1 MPSLVLKAGLPF
13 FLSTRR
19 TMKKSVLLVVVVLA
33 VIVAF
38 AYLVAR
44 PRPLQQ
50 KIASDVQK
58 VAARF
63 TPMESIDLSM
73 AMKLTTHEEPQMLN
87 PPMKI
92 SPLLLFPPSS
102 EDLAK
107 LSGE

>member
-1 MPSLVLKAGLPF
+1 
-13 FLSTRR
+13 
-19 TMKKSVLLVVVVLA
+19 
-33 VIVAF
+33 
-38 AYLVAR
+38 
-44 PRPLQQ
+44 
-50 KIASDVQK
+50 
-58 VAARF
+58 
-63 TPMESIDLSM
+63 MESIDLSM